1 MSSTPGHMLAAY
13 AALIGI
19 WLVPSQVLVPVSV
32 NLIFTSALLIYIG
45 SFTSLKMRDKT
56 APGVEVDAISSKDAM
71 QFPLYGSAALC
82 SLYCAYKYLDKDM
95 VNLIMS
101 VYFAVVG
108 AFALAGT
115 FEPIVALALTS
126 PTEYGKKFKLPLVGA
141 CGAVGGRAVV
151 ARRGACEGLPALEP
165 TEPLARRPAPGPR
178 GQRAPCAASTQRRR
192 RLRFSAVLPPSAHPS
207 PSQATSTPRS
217 PCRTS
222 PPSWACPGSRTSTS
236 RPSTSS

>member
-1 MSSTPGHMLAAY
+1 MLAAY

-95 VNLIMS
+95 INLIMS

-141 CGAVGGRAVV
+141 CRGAVGR
-151 ARRGACEGLPALEP
+151 RRTRGAAGSPAS
-165 TEPLARRPAPGPR
+165 ARPARAEGSVRRQHAAPPR
-178 GQRAPCAASTQRRR
+178 
-192 RLRFSAVLPPSAHPS
+192 LLFSAVLPPSAHPS